1 MNLQL
6 MLKQVLQQEMV
17 DKLII
22 LLLYSH
28 NNIINACDHGF
39 LDALAESLIEY
50 KKLYRVE
57 DSIAHALGLRVG

>member
-1 MNLQL
+1 
-6 MLKQVLQQEMV
+6 MV

-57 DSIAHALGLRVG
+57 DSIAHALGLRGG